1 MQRNYEFYCAE
12 VKIMAQVLI
21 LFAHPAFE
29 KSRVNRQLVGHVQ
42 GLSGVTF
49 HDLYEAYYTFD
60 IDVSNEQKLLETH
73 DCIIFQFPFFW
84 YSTPALMKQ
93 WQDLV
98 LEHGWAYGSKAT
110 ALHGKCFLCVT
121 TVGGSEAAYH
131 REGHNR
137 FTVRELLAPLE
148 QTANLCGMVFLTPF
162 VVHGTHRM
170 AREDIAQA
178 ANDYRRIVEALR
190 DETIDLE
197 ATKRVPFI
205 NANLDSIIRKDA
217 TV

>member
-1 MQRNYEFYCAE
+1 
-12 VKIMAQVLI
+12 MAQVLI

-29 KSRVNRQLVGHVQ
+29 KSRVNRQLVGQVQ
-42 GLSGVTF
+42 SLPSVTF

-60 IDVSNEQKLLETH
+60 IDVSHEQKLLETH

-84 YSTPALMKQ
+84 YSTPALIKQ

-110 ALHGKCFLCVT
+110 ALRGKRFLCAT
-121 TVGGSEAAYH
+121 TVGGSEEAYH

-148 QTANLCGMVFLTPF
+148 QSANLCGMEYVTPF

-170 AREDIAQA
+170 SNEDIAQA
-178 ANDYRRIVEALR
+178 ANDYRHIVEGLR
-190 DETIDLE
+190 DDTLNWE
-197 ATKRVPFI
+197 ATKHVPYI
-205 NANLDSIIRKDA
+205 NADLDAILRKDA